1 MLPPTATRIA
11 LMRGSQ
17 ISWLTARYCSTTRPY
32 SSTMHDNDPELLERE
47 KRRNLSNDQHGK
59 STPIDNAPGWNE
71 SLATASEAFVKAD
84 RTTTS
89 IRDLQEKTA
98 NYVQSR
104 HDPNDRLETREATY
118 LRDEVDGPLG
128 SAGMGEFEGVIGR
141 GDLGLDDMDVEP
153 DGRTVTRHVV
163 HEETTVTKEA
173 ESKAS
178 KAGSGG
184 DRGQV

>member
-1 MLPPTATRIA
+1 
-11 LMRGSQ
+11 
-17 ISWLTARYCSTTRPY
+17 
-32 SSTMHDNDPELLERE
+32 MHDNDPELLERE
-47 KRRNLSNDQHGK
+47 KRRNLSGDQHGK

-89 IRDLQEKTA
+89 IHELQEKTV

-104 HDPNDRLETREATY
+104 HDTNDRLETREASY

-128 SAGMGEFEGVIGR
+128 SAGMGEFEGVVGK

-173 ESKAS
+173 GSEAS
-178 KAGSGG
+178 KAGSGDDKG
-184 DRGQV
+184 KV